1 MSLILISSPSEPRI
15 LLSEESF
22 SILCSVIK
30 LSIINGPTALLIE
43 LNLVA
48 KVGILIASA
57 SLWKFLNDL
66 RTLYSILGSLDFIP
80 SINCS
85 LVSSSSLRELFS
97 SMLRSLSIFF
107 ILSSTT
113 LLKEVNPVMFS
124 LLN

>member
-22 SILCSVIK
+22 SILYSVIK

-57 SLWKFLNDL
+57 SLWKFLKAL
-66 RTLYSILGSLDFIP
+66 RTLYSILGSLDFTP
-80 SINCS
+80 LINCS
-85 LVSSSSLRELFS
+85 LVSSSSLRGLFL
-97 SMLRSLSIFF
+97 SMLRSFF
-107 ILSSTT
+107 ILFILSLTT
-113 LLKEVNPVMFS
+113 LLKGVNPVMFS